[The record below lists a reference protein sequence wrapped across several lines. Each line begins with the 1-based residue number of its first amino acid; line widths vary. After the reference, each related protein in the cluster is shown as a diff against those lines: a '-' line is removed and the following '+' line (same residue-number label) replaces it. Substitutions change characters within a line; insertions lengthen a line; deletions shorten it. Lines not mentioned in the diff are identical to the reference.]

1 MGKNIMQNS
10 KDDRVIQQV
19 KNKLT
24 SRGFGS
30 GSHLTVQ
37 SSKGM
42 ITLSGSVQYAHQ
54 KKAAVSAITGM
65 AGVNRVI
72 DQMTVKPAINR

>member
-1 MGKNIMQNS
+1 MQNS
-10 KDDRVIQQV
+10 KNDRLVQQV

-30 GSHLTVQ
+30 GSSLTVQ
-37 SSKGM
+37 SSNGM

-54 KKAAVSAITGM
+54 KKAAVNAITGLS
-65 AGVNRVI
+65 GVNRVI
-72 DQMTVKPAINR
+72 DQVTIKPAVRR